1 MLLSEPEHDNN
12 TQQWLSVSCET
23 TKTVMKV
30 NFRAFL
36 KKKERKWK
44 VFSNARF
51 LTLTHC
57 NVWFYIKEILQKT
70 RTCPFIFQFQK
81 PWNIGERINNADAF
95 LLCARAFVPSGLW
108 LKSPT
113 ALGSKHYYMALCLGF
128 SSLMGIW
135 GPTSE
140 TDMIWEPR
148 MVQGSPL
155 KINRQT
161 VLHRSR
167 LFISA
172 SLWAGPSSERA
183 STQSPTNKA
192 RFAPTRQKETWNCV
206 LCFSLWL
213 CGPNISQNTQNCVIE
228 EQVGFCQLWFVARF
242 NTIGALS

>member
-1 MLLSEPEHDNN
+1 MSPVKLQRQSWRWTSE
-12 TQQWLSVSCET
+12 
-23 TKTVMKV
+23 
-30 NFRAFL
+30 RFL
-36 KKKERKWK
+36 KKRKEKRK
-44 VFSNARF
+44 VFSKARF
-51 LTLTHC
+51 LTHTLQRRD
-57 NVWFYIKEILQKT
+57 FILKKYYKKK

-140 TDMIWEPR
+140 TDMISEPR

-167 LFISA
+167 LFICA

-192 RFAPTRQKETWNCV
+192 RSAPTRQKETWNCV
-206 LCFSLWL
+206 LCFFLWL
-213 CGPNISQNTQNCVIE
+213 CGPNISNHKIHRTAC
-228 EQVGFCQLWFVARF
+228 
-242 NTIGALS
+242 

>member
-1 MLLSEPEHDNN
+1 MLLSEPERDNN

-30 NFRAFL
+30 NFWAFL
-36 KKKERKWK
+36 KKRKEKRGFFK
-44 VFSNARF
+44 SS
-51 LTLTHC
+51 LLDTHTATC
-57 NVWFYIKEILQKT
+57 DFILKRYYKKKEI
-70 RTCPFIFQFQK
+70 CPFIFQFQK
-81 PWNIGERINNADAF
+81 PWNIGERINNADAS

-135 GPTSE
+135 GLTSE

-183 STQSPTNKA
+183 STQSPTNKK
-192 RFAPTRQKETWNCV
+192 RSDPTRQKETWNCV

-213 CGPNISQNTQNCVIE
+213 TGPNISNHKIHRAAC
-228 EQVGFCQLWFVARF
+228 
-242 NTIGALS
+242 

>member
-1 MLLSEPEHDNN
+1 MKGFFKRSLLDTH
-12 TQQWLSVSCET
+12 
-23 TKTVMKV
+23 
-30 NFRAFL
+30 
-36 KKKERKWK
+36 
-44 VFSNARF
+44 
-51 LTLTHC
+51 THC

-113 ALGSKHYYMALCLGF
+113 ALGSKRYYMALCLGF

-192 RFAPTRQKETWNCV
+192 RSAPTRQKETWNCV

-213 CGPNISQNTQNCVIE
+213 CGPNISQNTQNCVLE
-228 EQVGFCQLWFVARF
+228 EQVGFCQLWFVACF
-242 NTIGALS
+242 HTIGLIILFAFLWTRYNKVSSGFE